1 MLAAHVRICDGGR
14 WAANRRKSRQGTKMG
29 GNTRR
34 ATKTQLD
41 RREVE
46 YVVLHATEMVRFGC
60 DGVEKRHT
68 RDGPKPEVDF
78 FAPQFQIPKKQVF
91 STVRPPTRSSGF
103 FFTLA
108 LSTML
113 FID

>member
-1 MLAAHVRICDGGR
+1 MLEL
-14 WAANRRKSRQGTKMG
+14 S
-29 GNTRR
+29 
-34 ATKTQLD
+34 
-41 RREVE
+41 VE

-78 FAPQFQIPKKQVF
+78 FAPQFQILKKQGF
-91 STVRPPTRSSGF
+91 SKLRPPTRSSGF
-103 FFTLA
+103 FCTLA
-108 LSTML
+108 PSTML